1 LVVRGALSSA
11 EVEGLAAAGDHLDTH
26 AEEYWDERGQE
37 RNLLAVD
44 PDNFLPLLTHPV
56 TLPLVAQ
63 LMGPR
68 LQLHT
73 SQFLWRHPDTVEPD
87 SPGIDATRLGWVSCG
102 LLMTKALARAAC
114 GQHVLAR
121 ARSSRLVSFCLAAD
135 MTPAHRCLCMQ
146 HRDIAEMTSVI
157 GPGVMPRVEIKV
169 MFYLSDCDK
178 PGYGQT
184 WVAAGSHKWH
194 PGDGGPYH
202 GPEARARIVDEGRA
216 VEPLL
221 KVCSGLLCC
230 LPVPGLL
237 LHAPPSGHS
246 RIWHL

>member
-121 ARSSRLVSFCLAAD
+121 ARSSRLVL
-135 MTPAHRCLCMQ
+135 
-146 HRDIAEMTSVI
+146 
-157 GPGVMPRVEIKV
+157 PG
-169 MFYLSDCDK
+169 C
-178 PGYGQT
+178 
-184 WVAAGSHKWH
+184 
-194 PGDGGPYH
+194 
-202 GPEARARIVDEGRA
+202 
-216 VEPLL
+216 
-221 KVCSGLLCC
+221 
-230 LPVPGLL
+230 
-237 LHAPPSGHS
+237 
-246 RIWHL
+246 

>member
-1 LVVRGALSSA
+1 MVRGALSSA

-87 SPGIDATRLGWVSCG
+87 SPSHAAGIDATRLGWVSCG
-102 LLMTKALARAAC
+102 IADDESVGTRCVWTTRPGARAL
-114 GQHVLAR
+114 V
-121 ARSSRLVSFCLAAD
+121 SSRFA
-135 MTPAHRCLCMQ
+135 
-146 HRDIAEMTSVI
+146 
-157 GPGVMPRVEIKV
+157 
-169 MFYLSDCDK
+169 
-178 PGYGQT
+178 
-184 WVAAGSHKWH
+184 W
-194 PGDGGPYH
+194 
-202 GPEARARIVDEGRA
+202 
-216 VEPLL
+216 LL
-221 KVCSGLLCC
+221 T
-230 LPVPGLL
+230 
-237 LHAPPSGHS
+237 
-246 RIWHL
+246 